1 MARYATLLLCTALT
15 APTMALAQ
23 TAPTATTSD
32 STQTADDG
40 ADVVVTARKREE
52 RLIDVPT
59 AATVLTG
66 SAIADRGG
74 ATNPVELLGGQPSV
88 RILDTGSAMT
98 NEVSLRGSPT
108 TRGTSGDP
116 SVGLFRDGAYIGG
129 GGFSGRSFSRIDL
142 FDIDRVE
149 VLRGTQG
156 ALYGRNSVG
165 GAVNIVSAKPEFENS
180 GFINARYAI
189 ENEQLQLQGVTN
201 VKLSDA
207 LAIRVG
213 VDFVTQ
219 ADGFFRNDFL
229 DKVLDRNDSTGL
241 RGQIRWKQGG
251 TDLVVRG
258 ETWRG
263 FVPAIAFRAY
273 IDPPRAGFPRGYI
286 QPERTYPWS
295 TDAFSRQEVT
305 SWMGELNQELGFA
318 KLRSVTQ
325 YRKRKADYALDLDGL
340 NPVLLAQLRADG
352 TITSATL
359 DAGQAQEREEDAQF
373 FTQDLNLTGDL
384 DDGALNWLAG
394 IEYFHLRSNSEQR
407 TLRTPTLANPS
418 PGNRQP
424 LRTTFDSWAV
434 YGSLDYAL
442 TSTLNVIGEV
452 RQTWDEK
459 SATSR
464 RFDLATG
471 LPSGGTGFVVDFA
484 NAPSNFSYN
493 ATLSWRPQPAMTLY
507 GKVGSSYRAG
517 GFNQDLGPATQP
529 IPIPAAYDDE
539 RSTSIELGAKGRIA
553 RGTTFGI
560 AAYQTDS
567 TDIIVALNNGC
578 FIGSTVCNSSPVTF
592 SSNAG
597 KARTWGAEAELASR
611 IAIGAGNLQLAASGS
626 YQKGRVTDGPF
637 DGQLL
642 PQIPRWTFAANAT
655 LNAPLSGDVSMLVNV
670 NYNGQRGGV
679 HDLVAPGAPA
689 PFDMD
694 KIDLLNARAA
704 LRFGGL
710 EASVFVSNLTN
721 VTYDVFRGAG
731 ARRLNPPRNWGVQLG
746 YRW

>member
-1 MARYATLLLCTALT
+1 MARYASLLIGTALVFPAAAQARIEQ
-15 APTMALAQ
+15 APVERAEVAQ
-23 TAPTATTSD
+23 
-32 STQTADDG
+32 QDD
-40 ADVVVTARKREE
+40 AEVIVTARKRAE

-59 AATVLTG
+59 AATVL
-66 SAIADRGG
+66 SAATLAERGG

-98 NEVSLRGSPT
+98 NEISLRGSPT

-165 GAVNIVSAKPEFENS
+165 GAVNIVSAKPEFDNS
-180 GFINARYAI
+180 GFATARFAI
-189 ENEQLQLQGVTN
+189 ENEQFQLQSATN
-201 VKLSDA
+201 VRLTES

-213 VDFVTQ
+213 VDYVTQ
-219 ADGFFRNDFL
+219 GGGFFRNDFL

-241 RGQIRWKQGG
+241 RGQIRWKRGG

-263 FVPAIAFRAY
+263 FVPAIAFRTY
-273 IDPPRAGFPRGYI
+273 IDPPRTGFPRGYI

-305 SWMGELNQELGFA
+305 SWMGEWNQELSFA
-318 KLRSVTQ
+318 KLRSITQ
-325 YRKRKADYALDLDGL
+325 YRKRKANYALDLDGL
-340 NPVLLAQLRADG
+340 NAPLLAQLRANG
-352 TITSATL
+352 TVTSTTV
-359 DAGQAQEREEDAQF
+359 DPGQAQERKEDAQF
-373 FTQDLNLTGDL
+373 FTQDLNLTGAVG
-384 DDGALNWLAG
+384 DGTLNWLAG
-394 IEYFHLRSNSEQR
+394 VEYFQLRSNSEQR
-407 TLRTPTLANPS
+407 TLRTPTQANPS

-424 LRTTFDSWAV
+424 LRTTFDSWAL

-442 TSTLNVIGEV
+442 TGTVNVIGEV
-452 RQTWDEK
+452 RQTWDDK

-464 RFDLATG
+464 RYDLATG
-471 LPSGGTGFVVDFA
+471 LPSGGNGFIVDFA
-484 NAPSNFSYN
+484 NSPSNFSYN

-507 GKVGSSYRAG
+507 AKVGSSYRAG
-517 GFNQDLGPATQP
+517 GFNQDLGPANQP
-529 IPIPAAYDDE
+529 IAIPAAYDDE
-539 RSTSIELGAKGRIA
+539 RSTSFELGAKGRIA
-553 RGTTFGI
+553 RGTTFGV

-567 TDIIVALNNGC
+567 SDIIVALNNGC
-578 FIGSTVCNSSPVTF
+578 FVGSTVCNSTPVTF

-597 KARTWGAEAELASR
+597 KARIRGAEAELASR
-611 IAIGAGNLQLAASGS
+611 IALGAGNLQLSGSAS
-626 YQKGRVTDGPF
+626 YQKGEATEGAF
-637 DGQLL
+637 DGQQL

-655 LNAPLSGDVSMLVNV
+655 LAMPLSGGLSGLINV
-670 NYNGQRGGV
+670 NYNGQRGGT

-689 PFDMD
+689 PLAMD
-694 KIDLLNARAA
+694 RIDILNARAA
-704 LRFGGL
+704 LRISGI
-710 EASVFVSNLTN
+710 EASLFVSNLTN
-721 VTYDVFRGAG
+721 ATYDVFRGAG